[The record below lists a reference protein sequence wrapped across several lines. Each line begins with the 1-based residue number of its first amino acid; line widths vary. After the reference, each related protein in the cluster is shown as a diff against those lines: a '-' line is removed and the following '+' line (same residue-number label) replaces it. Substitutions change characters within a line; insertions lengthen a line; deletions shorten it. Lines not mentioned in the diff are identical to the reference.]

1 MRTLVEQGRIE
12 IRVWDGDGVV
22 FMEPEVFNQMRNI
35 AALPVVVGAALM
47 ADGHV
52 GVGGPVGAVVVT
64 RAAVVPSVTGVDLG
78 SGVLAVQTDLLL
90 NDLEGTLPAI
100 RARLEDQIPVGGPGV
115 RGSWAEPRFRL
126 PARVERVWGAEFD
139 DTFARLT
146 AKHPSLEGRQHPSL
160 QLGSLGGGNHFVEV
174 CGDESGRVW
183 LMLHSGSRGVGNRIG
198 TYFIAQ
204 AREVAL
210 KLDRHLP
217 DRDLGWLDDGT
228 ALFADYIEAV
238 GWAQR
243 YASRNRDLM
252 MERVVSNLREVLGRQ
267 FRADLAGVNNHHNY
281 LAQEHHDGQDV
292 WVTRKGAV
300 SARAGQL
307 GVIPGAMGQKS
318 YIVEGLGSAE
328 SYTSCSHGAG
338 RRMSR
343 GAAKRAFTVE
353 DLEAQTAGVECRKDA
368 GVIDEAPG
376 CYKDLDAVM
385 AAQADLVRPIHTL
398 KAVLTV
404 KG

>member
-1 MRTLVEQGRIE
+1 VRKLVEQGRVE
-12 IRVWDGDGVV
+12 IRVWDGDGAVS
-22 FMEPEVFNQMRNI
+22 MEPEVFNQMRNI
-35 AALPVVVGAALM
+35 ASLPVVTGAALM
-47 ADGHV
+47 PDGHV

-78 SGVLAVQTDLLL
+78 CGCMAVQTDLSLK
-90 NDLEGTLPAI
+90 DLEGKLPAV
-100 RARLEDQIPVGGPGV
+100 RARLEDQIPVGGPGTK
-115 RGSWAEPRFRL
+115 GSWAEPRFLL
-126 PARVERVWGAEFD
+126 PARVERVWDAEFD
-139 DTFARLT
+139 DGFARLT
-146 AKHPSLEGRQHPSL
+146 AKYPSLEGRQHPSM
-160 QLGSLGGGNHFVEV
+160 QLGSLGGGNHFIET
-174 CGDESGRVW
+174 CGDEGGRVW

-198 TYFIAQ
+198 TFFIDQ

-228 ALFADYIEAV
+228 VLFDDYISAV

-267 FRADLAGVNNHHNY
+267 FRADLAAINNHHNY

-307 GVIPGAMGQKS
+307 SVVPGAMGAKS
-318 YIVEGLGSAE
+318 YIVEGLGSTE
-328 SYTSCSHGAG
+328 SFTSASHGAG

-343 GAAKRAFTVE
+343 GAAKRLFTVE
-353 DLEAQTAGVECRKDA
+353 DHIKATEGVECRKDQ
-368 GVIDEAPG
+368 GMIDETPG
-376 CYKDLDAVM
+376 AYKSIDAVM
-385 AAQADLVRPIHTL
+385 AAQADLVRPVHTL